1 MGKQKIKNE
10 EIANLILENYDIQSP
25 LDIQEALK
33 DIFKDSLQT
42 AMNAEFEDHMG
53 YERYDNKTEKT
64 NYRNG
69 YSDKSVHSSFGDVD
83 LQIPR
88 DRNGEFD
95 PQIVPKHK
103 RDVSDIEKKVIA
115 LYGKGMSTRDIN
127 DAIHDIYGIEISA
140 TMVSKITDQVIDAAL
155 EWQNRPLR
163 STYPIVF
170 VDAIYFSVKQDNH
183 IVKKAVYTILG
194 INSDGFKEVLGLW
207 VGEAE
212 SAAFWLS
219 IFNELKNRGVENI
232 LIICSDGLSGISQ
245 AINNAFP
252 EAIQQRCIV
261 HLIRNSCKH
270 VASKDRKNL
279 CDDMRKIYTAPTEEM
294 GKKILNDL
302 VKKWKS
308 KYPKCLNV
316 WVNNWPEVCPF
327 YQFSDRLRK
336 IMYTTNSIESLNRSY
351 RKFTKTKSLFP
362 NDTALIKSLYL
373 ATQNVEEK
381 WNTPYIEWELIYDE
395 LDIMFPGKME
405 VQL

>member
-155 EWQNRPLR
+155 E
-163 STYPIVF
+163 
-170 VDAIYFSVKQDNH
+170 
-183 IVKKAVYTILG
+183 
-194 INSDGFKEVLGLW
+194 
-207 VGEAE
+207 
-212 SAAFWLS
+212 
-219 IFNELKNRGVENI
+219 
-232 LIICSDGLSGISQ
+232 
-245 AINNAFP
+245 
-252 EAIQQRCIV
+252 
-261 HLIRNSCKH
+261 
-270 VASKDRKNL
+270 
-279 CDDMRKIYTAPTEEM
+279 
-294 GKKILNDL
+294 
-302 VKKWKS
+302 
-308 KYPKCLNV
+308 
-316 WVNNWPEVCPF
+316 
-327 YQFSDRLRK
+327 
-336 IMYTTNSIESLNRSY
+336 
-351 RKFTKTKSLFP
+351 
-362 NDTALIKSLYL
+362 
-373 ATQNVEEK
+373 
-381 WNTPYIEWELIYDE
+381 
-395 LDIMFPGKME
+395 
-405 VQL
+405 